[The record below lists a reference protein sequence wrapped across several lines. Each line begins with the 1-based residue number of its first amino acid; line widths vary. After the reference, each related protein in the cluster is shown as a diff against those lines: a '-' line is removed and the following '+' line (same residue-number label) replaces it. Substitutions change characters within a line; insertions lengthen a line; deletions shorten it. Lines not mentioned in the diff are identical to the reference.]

1 MENNQFFFLL
11 PNLKFGGAER
21 VSINLARNL
30 KERGFEVYF
39 LLMSLEGEFL
49 KEAKEEFN
57 VLNLSCNRTYKLP
70 FKLIYALWKY
80 RPYAIISSFW
90 KLNLCNCLA
99 RLFYPKVK
107 SFLWEHGLPSLNEHN
122 KPKWLFSISA
132 SLIYPIANRIIAVSS
147 SVSSDI
153 KAITFGLEHR
163 MSVIFNPIIPPD
175 FEFKKTKEITNI
187 RRLIWVGRLENS
199 KNPELM
205 IDAFLQLS
213 ENYFLDFIGDG
224 ALKLKLENKCKK
236 HGLEKRINFR
246 GFQSDVYE
254 WMINADILVVT
265 SDHEG
270 LPSVIVEALYC
281 GLRIVS
287 TDCRGGIRDIL
298 CNEKYGKL
306 VPIRDP
312 NALAIAIE
320 NSYNISYSI
329 DFQKKGGERFL
340 PKVITDQFLNEI
352 LA

>member
-1 MENNQFFFLL
+1 
-11 PNLKFGGAER
+11 
-21 VSINLARNL
+21 
-30 KERGFEVYF
+30 
-39 LLMSLEGEFL
+39 
-49 KEAKEEFN
+49 
-57 VLNLSCNRTYKLP
+57 
-70 FKLIYALWKY
+70 
-80 RPYAIISSFW
+80 
-90 KLNLCNCLA
+90 
-99 RLFYPKVK
+99 
-107 SFLWEHGLPSLNEHN
+107 LNEHN

-132 SLIYPIANRIIAVSS
+132 SLIYPIANRIIAVSY
-147 SVSSDI
+147 SVSYDI
-153 KAITFGLEHR
+153 NAINFGLEHR

-175 FEFKKTKEITNI
+175 FEFKKIKEITNI

-205 IDAFLQLS
+205 LDAFLLLS

-246 GFQSDVYE
+246 GFQSNVYE

-270 LPSVIVEALYC
+270 FGNVLVEALYC

-306 VPIRDP
+306 VPIRNP

-320 NSYNISYSI
+320 NSYNISYGI
-329 DFQKKGGERFL
+329 EFQKEGGERFL
-340 PKVITDQFLNEI
+340 PEVITEQFLNEI